1 MAKIKYGVYPNPL
14 KDDEGR
20 VTYQVRH
27 VPEGQMNEREFLAHL
42 DYHNTYNSTTMKA
55 SLSVL
60 KDEIVEQLKNNH
72 RFRIDG
78 LGTFQMKVG
87 LKQKLDEEGNPVKT
101 AYTDPNQ
108 ITAND
113 VEVIGVSFR
122 PDRSFIDELK
132 EKTSTT
138 NPFGRGVANKS
149 KHYERQEVVDFMD
162 TYLAERGSIT
172 LRELRI
178 GLGINY
184 YSAQSWLEKLVN
196 EEPARY
202 YRRKMGATWVYY
214 LKD

>member
-78 LGTFQMKVG
+78 LVTFQMKVG
-87 LKQKLDEEGNPVKT
+87 LKQQLDEEGNPVKT

-122 PDRSFIDELK
+122 PDRSFIDELR

-138 NPFGRGVANKS
+138 NPFGRGIANKS
-149 KHYERQEVVDFMD
+149 KKYERQEVVDFMD

-178 GLGINY
+178 GLGLNY
-184 YSAQSWLEKLVN
+184 YSAQSWLEKFVN
-196 EEPARY
+196 EDPARY

>member
-1 MAKIKYGVYPNPL
+1 MAKIKYGVYPNPQ

-87 LKQKLDEEGNPVKT
+87 LKQQLDEEGNPV
-101 AYTDPNQ
+101 
-108 ITAND
+108 
-113 VEVIGVSFR
+113 
-122 PDRSFIDELK
+122 
-132 EKTSTT
+132 
-138 NPFGRGVANKS
+138 
-149 KHYERQEVVDFMD
+149 
-162 TYLAERGSIT
+162 
-172 LRELRI
+172 
-178 GLGINY
+178 
-184 YSAQSWLEKLVN
+184 
-196 EEPARY
+196 
-202 YRRKMGATWVYY
+202 
-214 LKD
+214 

>member
-87 LKQKLDEEGNPVKT
+87 LRSEEHT
-101 AYTDPNQ
+101 
-108 ITAND
+108 
-113 VEVIGVSFR
+113 S
-122 PDRSFIDELK
+122 DRSFIDELK

-138 NPFGRGVANKS
+138 NPFGRGIANKS
-149 KHYERQEVVDFMD
+149 KKYERQEVVDFMD

>member
-87 LKQKLDEEGNPVKT
+87 LKQQLDEEGNPVKT

-113 VEVIGVSFR
+113 VEVTGVSFR
-122 PDRSFIDELK
+122 PDRSFIDELR

-184 YSAQSWLEKLVN
+184 YNAQSWLEKLVN

>member
-27 VPEGQMNEREFLAHL
+27 VPEGQMNESEFLAHL

-87 LKQKLDEEGNPVKT
+87 LKQQLDEEGNPVKT

-138 NPFGRGVANKS
+138 NPFGRGIANKS

>member
-87 LKQKLDEEGNPVKT
+87 LKQQLDEEGNPLKT

-113 VEVIGVSFR
+113 VEVTGVSFR
-122 PDRSFIDELK
+122 PDRSFVDELK

-138 NPFGRGVANKS
+138 NPFGRGIANKS
-149 KHYERQEVVDFMD
+149 KKYERQEVVDFMD
-162 TYLAERGSIT
+162 AYLAERGSIT